1 MTGYLVNF
9 AVYTMAMIGAILLC
23 FVIYKKTVIDS
34 KFSKNVENNLEVEN
48 ALNLSQRKTL
58 YVIKA
63 GDEKFLIAADAER
76 TSFLAKLNAKDSD
89 IDVTEPLNCTI
100 DVEPVN
106 LNPKQKRKNK
116 APIDYSEVMKS
127 VGQNK
132 KPMMREIIRK
142 LNIPE

>member
-34 KFSKNVENNLEVEN
+34 KFSQTDKSNLEVEN

-63 GDEKFLIAADAER
+63 GEEKFLIAADAER
-76 TSFLAKLNAKDSD
+76 TSFLAKLNSNYTDNID
-89 IDVTEPLNCTI
+89 ISEPLSCTV

-106 LNPKQKRKNK
+106 LNPRTRQNT
-116 APIDYSEVMKS
+116 PVDYSEVMKS
-127 VGQNK
+127 VNKNK

>member
-34 KFSKNVENNLEVEN
+34 KFSKTNENNLEVEN
-48 ALNLSQRKTL
+48 VLNLSQRKTL

-63 GDEKFLIAADAER
+63 GEEKFLIAADAER
-76 TSFLAKLNAKDSD
+76 TSFLAKLNSNDTGN
-89 IDVTEPLNCTI
+89 IDVSEPLSCTV

-106 LNPKQKRKNK
+106 LNPRKRH
-116 APIDYSEVMKS
+116 AQTVDYSEVMKS
-127 VGQNK
+127 VNNNK